1 MPRSLGRTR
10 RQVWLLALSLA
21 ASILLAGGANAQ
33 TTPPPAPK
41 PPEEKCIQPIAGI
54 KRHVIPASLAQGQ
67 VRLTFV
73 GHSTFLIETPGGVSA
88 ATDYNDY
95 IRPTSIPDIA
105 TMNRAHTTHYTD
117 FPDPAIKHVLRGW
130 NPEGGAAKHDLR
142 HGDMRVRNVPTNIRD
157 WSGGT
162 IVYGNSMFVFEAAD
176 LCIVHLGHLH
186 HTLTAQQLI
195 AIGQPDVILVPVD
208 GSYTLDLEGTVEVLK
223 TLKAPL
229 MIPMHYFGMSTLQR
243 FLERVGADFEV
254 KHSEVPTIVVSK
266 PTLPKTQTVIVLPG
280 R

>member
-1 MPRSLGRTR
+1 MPRPVWRTR
-10 RQVWLLALSLA
+10 LQGWLLVLSMGACAMLTSP
-21 ASILLAGGANAQ
+21 ASAQ
-33 TTPPPAPK
+33 IAPPSGPK
-41 PPEEKCIQPIAGI
+41 PPEEKCIQPIAGL
-54 KRHVIPASLAQGQ
+54 KPPVIPVKLAQGQ

-130 NPEGGAAKHDLR
+130 NPEGGAARHDLR

-162 IVYGNSMFVFEAAD
+162 IVFGNSMFVFEAAD

-229 MIPMHYFGMSTLQR
+229 MIPMHYFGPSTLQR

-254 KHSEVPTIVVSK
+254 KRSDDPTIVVSK
-266 PTLPKTQTVIVLPG
+266 PTLPKTQTVLVLPG